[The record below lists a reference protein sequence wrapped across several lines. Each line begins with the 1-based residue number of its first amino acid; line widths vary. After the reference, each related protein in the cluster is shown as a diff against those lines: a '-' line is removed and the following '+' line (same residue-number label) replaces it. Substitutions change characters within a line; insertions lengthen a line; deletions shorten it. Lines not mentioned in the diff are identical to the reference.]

1 MYVHIYSI
9 VLFYVFT
16 EDFDDNN
23 SIIKLE
29 NLLKEV
35 NDMIDISCDENLE
48 VMQNN
53 FDEVQ
58 TIIMKMKSDIDGN
71 IDDAINETLE
81 DLECNVRSVQLQIIE
96 NSPQALLKEACTNL
110 QALVAH
116 ISEINEVKEILK
128 PTTNKVA
135 NDELDEC
142 SNDAMQTIEIIEKV
156 SCFKNTQHL
165 EHIISSLNQIKDSI
179 KSLRLKFLTNADTLI
194 MGGVE
199 IVQSIDQVEE
209 KIFCLEKDLETAKD
223 VDPITRDHIISAVH
237 CVYGSISNMR
247 GTISS
252 VKKKYMYENYGKPS
266 RYFLTSIKSVKELV
280 KKEKRSTHW
289 KQFSQSLRKVLNHFE
304 DIKFYINFDKTARLP
319 GDAAFTK
326 IILGELVS
334 VLSREVLESVCNLDT
349 EVIENVHDCVKYI
362 NRKLNDIEPYTT
374 LEVKEKI
381 PIFKDLSI
389 IILELTKNI
398 IGCMQNEM
406 MIKKDED
413 KTGSDLIPSQSTPY
427 IENVNGG
434 EEKNT
439 IINEVVNAK
448 FTQTLPEIIKENDE
462 SLPQGMSTVDEI
474 ISTTLKEEIENAS
487 IQQHQVESKFLQ
499 SDENQKMLANMN
511 LENKCI
517 VQTKEISLEED
528 SCSKS
533 YTNIIEENYIDTTN
547 IKETTKID
555 LPETINDIEVSQEN
569 QEKVCDSEYLL
580 VKNNKEQITD
590 DQSLSETV
598 SIDNNDEL
606 GKKVDIKTQTQQQ
619 EKKQIENIKICDENE
634 KCVNADNEKN
644 IELSETKEAEE
655 NVLKEQQHK
664 KDSVLSIERKVEE
677 LVDSSIENENKHDS
691 KPIELR
697 DMYENNGERG
707 AVANVEEKKEFMK
720 SLEMKEN
727 IEINTGIEKHFNK
740 EFEEQEQESKE
751 TLISIE
757 STAEESLDISE
768 SSNMPDEKYKPQNI
782 EQPKESKTCD
792 DNEKVVVAK
801 LKEKEESVKV
811 NELKENEESTS
822 GNEFWSKKEFEKQ
835 EKQQKQAISTIESTV
850 AESVKPFIENTDML
864 VEKSKLQEITQV
876 EEVKMCVSYSD
887 EKRFT
892 NEDEENKEDT
902 EIKEYYEIS
911 SGKGNVKTM
920 EFKEYQEQEHQQKET
935 LLTKESS
942 VKEPVNTCVEN
953 IDMTT
958 NESNLQGTTQVEESA
973 IYGDSEYQFTNNVEV
988 KKESLKVTEIIEDKE
1003 QLETE
1008 NKCRVA
1014 ESVNSSDKNKDILM
1028 EKSILQKTEQVE
1040 DIKICSSEKEVIAK
1054 DDEKESNIKVSE
1066 IKEYQKSST
1075 REGVQFENDLE
1086 KQEQKYEVT
1095 VSNIDSTLGEAV
1107 TTSITSTVM
1116 PADKC
1121 KLQETMQVKDSEI
1134 CNSSVNQVN
1143 VNVVEKEKS
1152 TKILE
1157 TKEYEES
1164 SSAKDDKFKKEFKD
1178 YELKETVSNVKTTL
1192 DEPVETSLKN
1202 EDISIS
1208 NKSKHQEREPVKES
1222 KVCDSRE
1229 KQVTGNIEE
1238 KEKSTKELDKKEY
1251 EECNVGKNDQL
1262 KKEFKDKEQQEKE
1275 TVSTIESMLKELVD
1289 TPLENK
1295 DMLVNKSP
1303 RQIEQIKENKICD
1316 NSEKQVNVSLDKNE
1330 KSISVVE
1337 TKEYEDS
1344 TVGKEDQQKDQEQQ
1358 QKETTSNIES
1368 NLKESINTC
1377 VKNANMLKD
1386 KSILE
1391 EMDQDKEKKIC
1402 DDTEKQVVEI
1412 KKSIEVL
1419 EIKEY
1424 EKSCTDKEDKIKK
1437 EFRDQEQKSKETA
1450 STIEVT
1456 LNDSIDIHLENK
1468 DTLADKSKPQ
1478 EKEHVKESKICDHT
1492 NKQVNA
1498 NVMEKA
1504 ESIKV
1509 LEPKEYEKNNTG
1521 KECQFNEEDKDQEQQ
1536 HKETNLTSE
1545 SMVAESVNIF
1555 AQIKDV
1561 PVDKTITENANENF
1575 KEKVTDNL
1583 QSFDDTTKKK
1593 NDEIEVRENKSDF
1606 SNVEIIKDLI
1616 KEIKTETEITTR
1628 EVATEEKPSG
1638 SQEYYSGHLTDSI
1651 KLEIT
1656 TETQLDD
1663 ILMKCDTLDLK
1674 IQQEEKHYDKVII
1687 EPKQETKLSGKE
1699 DDANNIVVST
1709 TVSYNNESIKE
1720 PVSQKERTETDIDK
1734 LMNEKTKVDLFDKKQ
1749 EDILLTQY
1757 DKSTN
1762 TNEHITQQGRIDIL
1776 DSNQLIQN
1784 ENNEDVYK
1792 AEDDKHAM
1800 ISQNTSVHH
1809 LLKVEGNDNIIC
1821 SDETLIPEANNND
1834 LLLLSGQDT
1843 KTTSNDIKKNEEKTL
1858 KTQIDNK
1865 ISIEHINNGQTRKQ
1879 NNNEKEIKKEV
1890 DTKIEEDKLIEEET
1904 QDSKTENLIEEKHVG
1919 HSDIEEKL
1927 KENIGKIRV
1936 QTITELA
1943 EIEQEITFLN
1953 NPLKKEENAEI
1964 KIERDPFSDVLSDF
1978 SVTESISKITYKSKD
1993 DLKSSKNILEE
2004 TCEEKIETES
2014 KCLELK
2020 DNIDRNVA
2028 KTSNTKEYSETNFE
2042 NNTENVKNV
2051 ENNLDN
2057 IINNF
2062 NTKTISTTQNL
2073 EVLENQE
2080 NKKQLMVTIAEKEKE
2095 NKDNINIDKKQK
2107 TISTNKEDSEGEVNR
2122 YREVDN
2128 SYISK
2133 NEISQSLQKREEN
2146 INEIE
2151 NLKQSE
2157 VAQDSHLLEQVQQVE
2172 MVLNIKENSEQLQT
2186 IIQENSEGKEES
2198 EEQIQEK
2205 KKNPEKKLEKQRK
2218 RYKKSL
2224 NSPKPEVKNEK
2235 LEEKPQE
2242 TNKKI
2247 MLDEGKNIDIINL
2260 TDPNN
2265 APHCTKADKD
2275 DKQNQDNHEST
2286 EQKEQVKTDVQN
2298 NKLELKE
2305 TEPKFLYEKEVE
2317 RDRIKNE
2324 INDLARQLNE
2334 KESIETSK
2342 NKKQILLIKKEEGD
2356 KECKRKG
2363 KRKSHD
2369 ESKINPEEKEIE
2381 DKKLEELKDCDISKQ
2396 LQNKKSPIIKNIR
2409 EGQMANEQ
2417 ADKIMNT
2424 IIADNILTDFDSEFS
2439 RPPGYIP
2446 KAYCVD
2452 DTMSQ
2457 IQITNNKA
2465 QTIYKVQTLRHESQL
2480 RYSMPPHIDQASDII
2495 EGRLKEKTKAVSECR
2510 STLSEK
2516 RNSSSRDVKRKPVF
2530 STFLTDR
2537 TAVES
2542 SRVKLTCT
2550 VLTSTDPKV
2559 TWYKNGV
2566 QLENKDKFR
2575 SKFVDG
2581 LITLEILN
2589 ALPSDSGEYSCSVE
2603 NKNGS
2608 IMSSANL
2615 KVYPSFEASPIPP
2628 TFTRSIRG
2636 MYGRYMYKIIVII
2649 FIRFYGIYCLF
2660 VDTYHLAENEL
2671 VLECRIRGQPLPT
2684 ITWLKNDK
2692 PILSE
2697 RYQAHYL
2704 ADGVCRL
2711 TISNPTKEDSGKYT
2725 CKAESSVWSDKIT
2738 HDVYFT
2744 GKFKSIFV

>member
-1 MYVHIYSI
+1 MYVHIYRI

-16 EDFDDNN
+16 EDFNDNN

-71 IDDAINETLE
+71 MDDAINETLE

-128 PTTNKVA
+128 PTTNKDA

-280 KKEKRSTHW
+280 KKEKTSTHW

-413 KTGSDLIPSQSTPY
+413 KTGSDLIPSQSIPY

-434 EEKNT
+434 EEEKNT

-462 SLPQGMSTVDEI
+462 TPQGMSTVDEI
-474 ISTTLKEEIENAS
+474 ISTTLLEEIENAS

-499 SDENQKMLANMN
+499 SDENQKMLTNMN

-533 YTNIIEENYIDTTN
+533 YTNIIEENYTDATN

-555 LPETINDIEVSQEN
+555 LPETINEIEVSQEN

-580 VKNNKEQITD
+580 VKNNKEQTTD
-590 DQSLSETV
+590 DQSLPEIISN
-598 SIDNNDEL
+598 DNNEEL
-606 GKKVDIKTQTQQQ
+606 GKKIDIKKQTQQQ
-619 EKKQIENIKICDENE
+619 EKKQIENSKICDENE
-634 KCVNADNEKN
+634 KYVNADNEKN

-664 KDSVLSIERKVEE
+664 KDTVLSIERKVEE
-677 LVDSSIENENKHDS
+677 LVDSSIENENKQDS

-697 DMYENNGERG
+697 DMYENSGEKG

-727 IEINTGIEKHFNK
+727 IEINTGIEKHFNI

-751 TLISIE
+751 TLMPIE
-757 STAEESLDISE
+757 STAEELLDISE

-782 EQPKESKTCD
+782 EQAKESKNCD
-792 DNEKVVVAK
+792 DNEKVFVAK

-811 NELKENEESTS
+811 KELKENEESTS

-835 EKQQKQAISTIESTV
+835 EKQQKQTISTIESTV
-850 AESVKPFIENTDML
+850 AESVKPFMENTDML
-864 VEKSKLQEITQV
+864 VEKSKLQAITQV

-887 EKRFT
+887 EKRNT
-892 NEDEENKEDT
+892 NEDEENKGET
-902 EIKEYYEIS
+902 EIKEYYESS
-911 SGKGNVKTM
+911 SGKGNIKTM
-920 EFKEYQEQEHQQKET
+920 EYKEYQEQEHQQKET
-935 LLTKESS
+935 LLTKERT
-942 VKEPVNTCVEN
+942 VKEPINTCGEN

-958 NESNLQGTTQVEESA
+958 NKSNLQGTTQVEESA
-973 IYGDSEYQFTNNVEV
+973 IYGDSEYQFTDNVEV
-988 KKESLKVTEIIEDKE
+988 KKESLNVTEIKEDKE

-1014 ESVNSSDKNKDILM
+1014 VSVNSLDKNKDILM

-1054 DDEKESNIKVSE
+1054 VEEKEANIKVSE
-1066 IKEYQKSST
+1066 IKEHEKSST

-1086 KQEQKYEVT
+1086 KQEQKYEET

-1107 TTSITSTVM
+1107 TNSITNTVM

-1152 TKILE
+1152 TKVLE

-1164 SSAKDDKFKKEFKD
+1164 STANDDKFKKEFKD
-1178 YELKETVSNVKTTL
+1178 HELKETVSNTKTTL
-1192 DEPVETSLKN
+1192 EEPVETSLKN
-1202 EDISIS
+1202 EDISIP

-1238 KEKSTKELDKKEY
+1238 KEKSTEELDKKEY

-1275 TVSTIESMLKELVD
+1275 TVSTIESMLKESVD
-1289 TPLENK
+1289 TSLENK
-1295 DMLVNKSP
+1295 DMLVDKSP

-1337 TKEYEDS
+1337 TKEYEES

-1368 NLKESINTC
+1368 NLEDSINAC
-1377 VKNANMLKD
+1377 LKNANMLKD

-1391 EMDQDKEKKIC
+1391 EMEQDKEKKIC

-1412 KKSIEVL
+1412 EKSIEVL
-1419 EIKEY
+1419 ETKEY
-1424 EKSCTDKEDKIKK
+1424 EKTCTDKEDKIKK

-1450 STIEVT
+1450 STIEVA

-1468 DTLADKSKPQ
+1468 DTLANKSKPQ
-1478 EKEHVKESKICDHT
+1478 EKEQVKESKICDHT
-1492 NKQVNA
+1492 NIQVNA
-1498 NVMEKA
+1498 NVVEKA

-1521 KECQFNEEDKDQEQQ
+1521 KDCQFNEEDKDQELQQ
-1536 HKETNLTSE
+1536 KETNLTSE

-1561 PVDKTITENANENF
+1561 PIDKTITENASENF

-1583 QSFDDTTKKK
+1583 ESFDDTTKKK
-1593 NDEIEVRENKSDF
+1593 NDEIEVQENKSDF

-1616 KEIKTETEITTR
+1616 KDIKTETEITTR
-1628 EVATEEKPSG
+1628 EVATEEKSSG
-1638 SQEYYSGHLTDSI
+1638 SQEHYSEHLTGSI
-1651 KLEIT
+1651 KLEIA

-1663 ILMKCDTLDLK
+1663 ILMKCDTLDLQ

-1709 TVSYNNESIKE
+1709 SVSYNNESIKE

-1749 EDILLTQY
+1749 EDILLIQY
-1757 DKSTN
+1757 DESTN
-1762 TNEHITQQGRIDIL
+1762 TSKHTTQQGRIDIL
-1776 DSNQLIQN
+1776 NSNQLIQN

-1809 LLKVEGNDNIIC
+1809 PLKVEGNDNIIC

-1843 KTTSNDIKKNEEKTL
+1843 KTASNDIKKNKEKTL

-1890 DTKIEEDKLIEEET
+1890 DTKIEEDKLIKEET
-1904 QDSKTENLIEEKHVG
+1904 QDSKTENLTEEKHVG

-1943 EIEQEITFLN
+1943 EIEQEISFLN
-1953 NPLKKEENAEI
+1953 NPIKKEENAEI

-1993 DLKSSKNILEE
+1993 DLKSSKNKLEE
-2004 TCEEKIETES
+2004 TCDEKIETES

-2028 KTSNTKEYSETNFE
+2028 KTSNTKEHSETNFE

-2051 ENNLDN
+2051 ENNLDH
-2057 IINNF
+2057 IINDF
-2062 NTKTISTTQNL
+2062 NKKTISTTQNL
-2073 EVLENQE
+2073 EVLENQD
-2080 NKKQLMVTIAEKEKE
+2080 NKKQLMVTTVEKEKE

-2107 TISTNKEDSEGEVNR
+2107 TNKEDSEGEVYR
-2122 YREVDN
+2122 HREVDN

-2133 NEISQSLQKREEN
+2133 DEISQSLQRGEEN
-2146 INEIE
+2146 IDEIE

-2157 VAQDSHLLEQVQQVE
+2157 VAQDSHLLEQVQHVE
-2172 MVLNIKENSEQLQT
+2172 KVLNNKENSEQLQT
-2186 IIQENSEGKEES
+2186 IIQENPEGKEES
-2198 EEQIQEK
+2198 KEQIQEE

-2218 RYKKSL
+2218 RSKKSL
-2224 NSPKPEVKNEK
+2224 NSPKVEVKNEK
-2235 LEEKPQE
+2235 LEEKPPE
-2242 TNKKI
+2242 TNKKN
-2247 MLDEGKNIDIINL
+2247 MLDKGKNIDIINL

-2286 EQKEQVKTDVQN
+2286 ERKEQIKTDVQK

-2317 RDRIKNE
+2317 RDLNKNE
-2324 INDLARQLNE
+2324 SNDLARQLNE
-2334 KESIETSK
+2334 TESFETSK

-2356 KECKRKG
+2356 KECKRKE

-2381 DKKLEELKDCDISKQ
+2381 DKKLEQLKDCDISKQ

-2417 ADKIMNT
+2417 AEKIMNT

-2452 DTMSQ
+2452 DSMSQ

-2465 QTIYKVQTLRHESQL
+2465 QTIYKVQTLRPESQL
-2480 RYSMPPHIDQASDII
+2480 RYSMPPHIGQASDII

-2566 QLENKDKFR
+2566 QLENKHKFR

-2636 MYGRYMYKIIVII
+2636 MYGQYI
-2649 FIRFYGIYCLF
+2649 
-2660 VDTYHLAENEL
+2660 
-2671 VLECRIRGQPLPT
+2671 
-2684 ITWLKNDK
+2684 
-2692 PILSE
+2692 
-2697 RYQAHYL
+2697 
-2704 ADGVCRL
+2704 
-2711 TISNPTKEDSGKYT
+2711 
-2725 CKAESSVWSDKIT
+2725 
-2738 HDVYFT
+2738 
-2744 GKFKSIFV
+2744 

>member
-1 MYVHIYSI
+1 
-9 VLFYVFT
+9 
-16 EDFDDNN
+16 
-23 SIIKLE
+23 
-29 NLLKEV
+29 
-35 NDMIDISCDENLE
+35 MIDISCDENLE

-71 IDDAINETLE
+71 MDDAINETLE

-110 QALVAH
+110 QAIVAH
-116 ISEINEVKEILK
+116 ISTINEVKEILK
-128 PTTNKVA
+128 PTTNKDA
-135 NDELDEC
+135 NNELDEC

-165 EHIISSLNQIKDSI
+165 EHIISSLNQIKDSM

-266 RYFLTSIKSVKELV
+266 RYFLKSIKSVKELV
-280 KKEKRSTHW
+280 KKEKTSTHW

-406 MIKKDED
+406 MIKKDEE

-427 IENVNGG
+427 IDNVNGG
-434 EEKNT
+434 EEEKNT
-439 IINEVVNAK
+439 IINEAVNAK
-448 FTQTLPEIIKENDE
+448 FTQTLAEIIKENDE
-462 SLPQGMSTVDEI
+462 SLPQGISTVDEI

-487 IQQHQVESKFLQ
+487 IQQHKVESKFLQ
-499 SDENQKMLANMN
+499 SDENQKMLTNMN

-533 YTNIIEENYIDTTN
+533 YTNIIEENYTDTTN

-555 LPETINDIEVSQEN
+555 LPETINEIEVSQEN
-569 QEKVCDSEYLL
+569 QENVCDSEYLL

-590 DQSLSETV
+590 DQSLPEIV

-606 GKKVDIKTQTQQQ
+606 GKKVDIKKQIQQQ
-619 EKKQIENIKICDENE
+619 EKKQIQNSKICE
-634 KCVNADNEKN
+634 KYVNADNEKYM
-644 IELSETKEAEE
+644 ELSEALEAEE

-664 KDSVLSIERKVEE
+664 KDTVLSIDRKVEE
-677 LVDSSIENENKHDS
+677 LVDSSIENENKQDS

-697 DMYENNGERG
+697 DMNENSGERG

-727 IEINTGIEKHFNK
+727 IEINTGIEKHFSK

-751 TLISIE
+751 TLMPIE

-768 SSNMPDEKYKPQNI
+768 SSNMSDEKYKPQNI
-782 EQPKESKTCD
+782 EQPKESKNCD

-811 NELKENEESTS
+811 KELKENEESTS

-835 EKQQKQAISTIESTV
+835 EKQQKQTISTIESTV
-850 AESVKPFIENTDML
+850 AESVKPFMENTDML
-864 VEKSKLQEITQV
+864 VEKSKLQAITQV

-887 EKRFT
+887 EKRNT
-892 NEDEENKEDT
+892 NEDEENKGET
-902 EIKEYYEIS
+902 EIKEYYESS
-911 SGKGNVKTM
+911 SGKGNIKTM

-935 LLTKESS
+935 LLTKEST
-942 VKEPVNTCVEN
+942 VKEPINTCGEN

-958 NESNLQGTTQVEESA
+958 IKSNLQGTTQVEESA
-973 IYGDSEYQFTNNVEV
+973 IYSDSEYQFTNNVEV
-988 KKESLKVTEIIEDKE
+988 TKESLNVTEIKEDKE

-1014 ESVNSSDKNKDILM
+1014 VSVNSSDKNKDILM

-1054 DDEKESNIKVSE
+1054 VKEKEANIKVSE
-1066 IKEYQKSST
+1066 IKEHEKSST

-1107 TTSITSTVM
+1107 TTSITNTVM

-1152 TKILE
+1152 TKVLE

-1164 SSAKDDKFKKEFKD
+1164 STAKDDKFKKEFKD
-1178 YELKETVSNVKTTL
+1178 QKLKETVSNIKTTL
-1192 DEPVETSLKN
+1192 EEPIETSLKN

-1229 KQVTGNIEE
+1229 KQVTENIEE
-1238 KEKSTKELDKKEY
+1238 KEKSTKELDKKED

-1275 TVSTIESMLKELVD
+1275 IESTIESMLKELVD
-1289 TPLENK
+1289 TSLENK
-1295 DMLVNKSP
+1295 DMLVDKSP

-1316 NSEKQVNVSLDKNE
+1316 NSGKQVNVSLDKSE

-1337 TKEYEDS
+1337 TKEYEES

-1368 NLKESINTC
+1368 NLRESINTC
-1377 VKNANMLKD
+1377 LKNANMLKD

-1391 EMDQDKEKKIC
+1391 EMEQDKEKKIC

-1412 KKSIEVL
+1412 EKSIEVL
-1419 EIKEY
+1419 ETIEY

-1450 STIEVT
+1450 STIEVA

-1468 DTLADKSKPQ
+1468 DTLADKSKPL
-1478 EKEHVKESKICDHT
+1478 EKVQVKESKICDHT
-1492 NKQVNA
+1492 NKQVNK
-1498 NVMEKA
+1498 NVVEKA

-1521 KECQFNEEDKDQEQQ
+1521 KECQSNEEDKDQEQQ
-1536 HKETNLTSE
+1536 QKETNLTSE

-1583 QSFDDTTKKK
+1583 EIFDDTTKKK
-1593 NDEIEVRENKSDF
+1593 NDEIEVQENKSDF

-1616 KEIKTETEITTR
+1616 KEIKTETEMTTR
-1628 EVATEEKPSG
+1628 EVATEEKSSG
-1638 SQEYYSGHLTDSI
+1638 SQEHYSEHLTGSI
-1651 KLEIT
+1651 KLEIA
-1656 TETQLDD
+1656 TETQLDN
-1663 ILMKCDTLDLK
+1663 ILMKCDTLDLQ

-1699 DDANNIVVST
+1699 DEANNIVVST

-1749 EDILLTQY
+1749 EDILLIQY
-1757 DKSTN
+1757 DESTN
-1762 TNEHITQQGRIDIL
+1762 TNEYITQQGRIDIL
-1776 DSNQLIQN
+1776 NSNQLIQN

-1800 ISQNTSVHH
+1800 ISQNTLVHH
-1809 LLKVEGNDNIIC
+1809 PLKVEGNDNIIC
-1821 SDETLIPEANNND
+1821 SDETLILEANNND

-1843 KTTSNDIKKNEEKTL
+1843 KTASNDIKKNKE

-1890 DTKIEEDKLIEEET
+1890 DTKIEEDKLIKEET
-1904 QDSKTENLIEEKHVG
+1904 QDSRTENLTEEKHVG
-1919 HSDIEEKL
+1919 HSEIEEKL

-1943 EIEQEITFLN
+1943 EIEQEISFLN
-1953 NPLKKEENAEI
+1953 NPIKKEENAEI

-1993 DLKSSKNILEE
+1993 DLKSSKNKLEE
-2004 TCEEKIETES
+2004 TCDEKIETES

-2042 NNTENVKNV
+2042 NNTENVKKV

-2057 IINNF
+2057 IINDF
-2062 NTKTISTTQNL
+2062 NKKTISTTQNL
-2073 EVLENQE
+2073 EVLENQD
-2080 NKKQLMVTIAEKEKE
+2080 NKKQLMVTTAEKEKE

-2122 YREVDN
+2122 YCEDDN

-2133 NEISQSLQKREEN
+2133 DEISQSLQRREEN
-2146 INEIE
+2146 IDEIE
-2151 NLKQSE
+2151 NLKKSE

-2172 MVLNIKENSEQLQT
+2172 KVLNNKENSEQLQT
-2186 IIQENSEGKEES
+2186 IIRENSEGKEES
-2198 EEQIQEK
+2198 DEQIQEE

-2218 RYKKSL
+2218 RSKKSL

-2235 LEEKPQE
+2235 LKEKPQE
-2242 TNKKI
+2242 TNKKN

-2265 APHCTKADKD
+2265 APHCTKAVKD

-2286 EQKEQVKTDVQN
+2286 ERKEQIKTDVQKN
-2298 NKLELKE
+2298 ELELKE
-2305 TEPKFLYEKEVE
+2305 TEPKLLYEKEVE
-2317 RDRIKNE
+2317 RDRNKNE
-2324 INDLARQLNE
+2324 SNDLARQLNE

-2356 KECKRKG
+2356 KECKTKE

-2409 EGQMANEQ
+2409 EGQIANEQ
-2417 ADKIMNT
+2417 AEKIMNT

-2457 IQITNNKA
+2457 IQIPNNKA

-2516 RNSSSRDVKRKPVF
+2516 RNSSSRDVKRMPVF

-2550 VLTSTDPKV
+2550 VLTSTEPKV

-2566 QLENKDKFR
+2566 QLENKHKFR

-2636 MYGRYMYKIIVII
+2636 MYGQYMY
-2649 FIRFYGIYCLF
+2649 IR
-2660 VDTYHLAENEL
+2660 
-2671 VLECRIRGQPLPT
+2671 
-2684 ITWLKNDK
+2684 
-2692 PILSE
+2692 
-2697 RYQAHYL
+2697 
-2704 ADGVCRL
+2704 
-2711 TISNPTKEDSGKYT
+2711 
-2725 CKAESSVWSDKIT
+2725 
-2738 HDVYFT
+2738 
-2744 GKFKSIFV
+2744 

>member
-1 MYVHIYSI
+1 MSSKYINLCVHIYSI

-71 IDDAINETLE
+71 IDDALNETLE

-110 QALVAH
+110 YSLVAH

-135 NDELDEC
+135 NYELDEC
-142 SNDAMQTIEIIEKV
+142 SNDAIQTIEIIEKV

-179 KSLRLKFLTNADTLI
+179 KSLRLRFLTNADTLI

-199 IVQSIDQVEE
+199 IVQSIDQVED

-237 CVYGSISNMR
+237 CIYGSISNMR

-266 RYFLTSIKSVKELV
+266 RYFLTSIKSVRELV
-280 KKEKRSTHW
+280 KKEKTSTHW

-334 VLSREVLESVCNLDT
+334 VLSREVLESVCNLDK

-362 NRKLNDIEPYTT
+362 NSKLNDIEPYTT

-389 IILELTKNI
+389 IIFELTKNI

-413 KTGSDLIPSQSTPY
+413 KTGSDLIPSQSNPY

-434 EEKNT
+434 EEDKNT
-439 IINEVVNAK
+439 IINEVVNAE

-462 SLPQGMSTVDEI
+462 SRNGEEVITKQSLPQDMSTVDEI
-474 ISTTLKEEIENAS
+474 ISTTLKGEIENAS

-499 SDENQKMLANMN
+499 SDENQKVLTNMN

-517 VQTKEISLEED
+517 VQTKGISLEED

-533 YTNIIEENYIDTTN
+533 YTNIIEENYTDTTN

-555 LPETINDIEVSQEN
+555 LPETISEIEVSQEN

-590 DQSLSETV
+590 DQSLPEIV
-598 SIDNNDEL
+598 SIDDNDEL
-606 GKKVDIKTQTQQQ
+606 GKKVDIKKQTQQQ
-619 EKKQIENIKICDENE
+619 QKKQIENSKICDENE
-634 KCVNADNEKN
+634 KYVNAGNEKN

-664 KDSVLSIERKVEE
+664 KDTVLSIERKVEE
-677 LVDSSIENENKHDS
+677 LVDSSIENENKQDS
-691 KPIELR
+691 KLIELR
-697 DMYENNGERG
+697 DMYENSEERG

-727 IEINTGIEKHFNK
+727 IEINTGIEKHINK

-751 TLISIE
+751 NLMPIE
-757 STAEESLDISE
+757 ITAEESLDISE

-782 EQPKESKTCD
+782 EQPKESKNCD

-811 NELKENEESTS
+811 KELEENKESTS
-822 GNEFWSKKEFEKQ
+822 SNEFWSKKEFEKQ
-835 EKQQKQAISTIESTV
+835 EKQQKQTISTIESTV
-850 AESVKPFIENTDML
+850 AESVKPFMENTDML
-864 VEKSKLQEITQV
+864 VEKSKLQAITQV
-876 EEVKMCVSYSD
+876 EEVKMCVSCSD
-887 EKRFT
+887 EKRVT
-892 NEDEENKEDT
+892 NEDEENKEER
-902 EIKEYYEIS
+902 EIKEYYESS
-911 SGKGNVKTM
+911 SGKGNVITM
-920 EFKEYQEQEHQQKET
+920 EFREEQEHQQKET
-935 LLTKESS
+935 LLTKESTF
-942 VKEPVNTCVEN
+942 KEPINTSGEN
-953 IDMTT
+953 IDMTI
-958 NESNLQGTTQVEESA
+958 NKSNLQGTTQVEESA
-973 IYGDSEYQFTNNVEV
+973 IYDDSEYQFTNNLEV
-988 KKESLKVTEIIEDKE
+988 KKESLKVTEIKEDKE

-1014 ESVNSSDKNKDILM
+1014 ESVNSSDENKDILM
-1028 EKSILQKTEQVE
+1028 EKSILQKTAQVE
-1040 DIKICSSEKEVIAK
+1040 DINICSSEKEVIAK
-1054 DDEKESNIKVSE
+1054 VEEKEANIKVSE
-1066 IKEYQKSST
+1066 IKEHEKSST
-1075 REGVQFENDLE
+1075 REGVQFENDFE
-1086 KQEQKYEVT
+1086 KQEQKYEET

-1107 TTSITSTVM
+1107 TTSITNTVM

-1121 KLQETMQVKDSEI
+1121 KPQETMQVKDSEI

-1152 TKILE
+1152 TKVLE

-1164 SSAKDDKFKKEFKD
+1164 STAKDDKFKKEFKD
-1178 YELKETVSNVKTTL
+1178 YEQKETVSNIKTTL
-1192 DEPVETSLKN
+1192 EEPVEISLKN
-1202 EDISIS
+1202 KDISIS

-1251 EECNVGKNDQL
+1251 EESNVGKNDQL

-1289 TPLENK
+1289 TSLENK
-1295 DMLVNKSP
+1295 DMLIDKSP
-1303 RQIEQIKENKICD
+1303 REIEQIKENKICD
-1316 NSEKQVNVSLDKNE
+1316 NSEKQVSASLDKNE
-1330 KSISVVE
+1330 KSKGVVE
-1337 TKEYEDS
+1337 TKEYEES
-1344 TVGKEDQQKDQEQQ
+1344 TVGKEDQLKDQEQQ
-1358 QKETTSNIES
+1358 QRETTSNIES

-1377 VKNANMLKD
+1377 LKNANMLKD

-1391 EMDQDKEKKIC
+1391 EMEQVKEKKIC

-1412 KKSIEVL
+1412 EKSIEVL
-1419 EIKEY
+1419 ETKEY

-1456 LNDSIDIHLENK
+1456 LNDSMDIHLENK
-1468 DTLADKSKPQ
+1468 DTLADKSRPQ
-1478 EKEHVKESKICDHT
+1478 EKEQVKESKICDHT

-1498 NVMEKA
+1498 NVEEKV

-1521 KECQFNEEDKDQEQQ
+1521 KECQFNEEGKDREQQ
-1536 HKETNLTSE
+1536 QKETNLTSE

-1561 PVDKTITENANENF
+1561 PVDKTIPENANENF

-1583 QSFDDTTKKK
+1583 ESFDDTTKKK
-1593 NDEIEVRENKSDF
+1593 NAEIEVQENKSDF
-1606 SNVEIIKDLI
+1606 SNLEIIKDLI
-1616 KEIKTETEITTR
+1616 KEIKTEPEITTP
-1628 EVATEEKPSG
+1628 EVATEKKSFG
-1638 SQEYYSGHLTDSI
+1638 SQEHYSEHLPGSI
-1651 KLEIT
+1651 KLEIA

-1663 ILMKCDTLDLK
+1663 ILMKCDTLDLQ
-1674 IQQEEKHYDKVII
+1674 IQQEEKHYNKVII
-1687 EPKQETKLSGKE
+1687 EPKQETILSGKE

-1709 TVSYNNESIKE
+1709 TVSYNNEFIKE
-1720 PVSQKERTETDIDK
+1720 PVSQKEITETDIDK

-1749 EDILLTQY
+1749 EDMLLIQY
-1757 DKSTN
+1757 VESTN

-1776 DSNQLIQN
+1776 DSNQLVQN

-1800 ISQNTSVHH
+1800 ISQNTPVHH
-1809 LLKVEGNDNIIC
+1809 PLKVEGNDNNIC

-1843 KTTSNDIKKNEEKTL
+1843 KTASNDVKKNKEKTL
-1858 KTQIDNK
+1858 KTKLDNK

-1890 DTKIEEDKLIEEET
+1890 DTKIEEDKLIKEEI

-1943 EIEQEITFLN
+1943 GIEQEISFLH
-1953 NPLKKEENAEI
+1953 NPIKKEENAEI

-1993 DLKSSKNILEE
+1993 DLKSSKNKLEE
-2004 TCEEKIETES
+2004 TCDEKIETES
-2014 KCLELK
+2014 KCLEFK

-2028 KTSNTKEYSETNFE
+2028 KTSNTKEYSEKNFE

-2057 IINNF
+2057 IINDF
-2062 NTKTISTTQNL
+2062 NKKTISTTQNL
-2073 EVLENQE
+2073 EVLENQD
-2080 NKKQLMVTIAEKEKE
+2080 NKKQLMVTTAEKEKE

-2122 YREVDN
+2122 YRKVDN
-2128 SYISK
+2128 SYIS
-2133 NEISQSLQKREEN
+2133 NEEISQSLQRRDEN
-2146 INEIE
+2146 IDEIE

-2157 VAQDSHLLEQVQQVE
+2157 VAKDSHLLEQVQQVE
-2172 MVLNIKENSEQLQT
+2172 KVLNNNENSEQLQT
-2186 IIQENSEGKEES
+2186 IIQENSEGKEKS
-2198 EEQIQEK
+2198 EEQIQEE

-2218 RYKKSL
+2218 RSKKSL

-2242 TNKKI
+2242 TNQKN
-2247 MLDEGKNIDIINL
+2247 MLDEEKNIDMINL

-2265 APHCTKADKD
+2265 APHCTKTDKD

-2286 EQKEQVKTDVQN
+2286 ERKEQIKTDVQK
-2298 NKLELKE
+2298 NKLE

-2317 RDRIKNE
+2317 RDRNKNE
-2324 INDLARQLNE
+2324 SNDLARQLNE

-2342 NKKQILLIKKEEGD
+2342 NKKQILLIKKEEGG
-2356 KECKRKG
+2356 KECKRKE
-2363 KRKSHD
+2363 KHD
-2369 ESKINPEEKEIE
+2369 ENKINPEEKEIE

-2396 LQNKKSPIIKNIR
+2396 LQNKKSTIIKNIR

-2417 ADKIMNT
+2417 AEKIMNT

-2465 QTIYKVQTLRHESQL
+2465 HTIYKVQSLRHESQL

-2495 EGRLKEKTKAVSECR
+2495 EGRIKEKTKAVSECR

-2566 QLENKDKFR
+2566 QLENKHKFR

-2636 MYGRYMYKIIVII
+2636 MYGQYI
-2649 FIRFYGIYCLF
+2649 
-2660 VDTYHLAENEL
+2660 
-2671 VLECRIRGQPLPT
+2671 
-2684 ITWLKNDK
+2684 
-2692 PILSE
+2692 
-2697 RYQAHYL
+2697 
-2704 ADGVCRL
+2704 
-2711 TISNPTKEDSGKYT
+2711 
-2725 CKAESSVWSDKIT
+2725 
-2738 HDVYFT
+2738 
-2744 GKFKSIFV
+2744 